1 MVMMTILIEHGYW
14 KPTNQSGFI
23 LDHDIK
29 IMKRIFENILLEN
42 ILLENTLLENTL
54 SENTLLE
61 NTLSENTLWENTFS
75 ETTLSKK
82 HCQRHN
88 GPRALSP

>member
-29 IMKRIFENILLEN
+29 IMKRIFDDHDKDHDNQDHKHISKSTVVEQICSVAME
-42 ILLENTLLENTL
+42 IRKYDGRTDTLTED
-54 SENTLLE
+54 
-61 NTLSENTLWENTFS
+61 
-75 ETTLSKK
+75 
-82 HCQRHN
+82 
-88 GPRALSP
+88 

>member
-29 IMKRIFENILLEN
+29 IMKRIFDDHDKDHDNQDHHGDAWDNNNQYYEVDYDDKTMPKQM
-42 ILLENTLLENTL
+42 NTLLENTL
-54 SENTLLE
+54 
-61 NTLSENTLWENTFS
+61 
-75 ETTLSKK
+75 
-82 HCQRHN
+82 
-88 GPRALSP
+88 